1 MNVHSTMIHWRIPG
15 MLLAT
20 TDKAL
25 HHQFNVT
32 LSRLDDQP
40 APVDGRLGIKEDQPL
55 HSPDTMLSCIRGT
68 TTATGLCVTGLLLY
82 HDGKPCRASIAA
94 VNGSTIP
101 ECFGRSILIPQSGS
115 RRELCENAGDR
126 LLPLGAR

>member
-1 MNVHSTMIHWRIPG
+1 MNVHLTMIHWRIPG

-40 APVDGRLGIKEDQPL
+40 RRWMVALESKKI
-55 HSPDTMLSCIRGT
+55 S
-68 TTATGLCVTGLLLY
+68 LCT
-82 HDGKPCRASIAA
+82 PRTRC
-94 VNGSTIP
+94 
-101 ECFGRSILIPQSGS
+101 
-115 RRELCENAGDR
+115 
-126 LLPLGAR
+126 